1 LQVVD
6 HGRYISASLGATAL
20 IMLFILS
27 CAKISAPSGGSKDT
41 DPPLILKS
49 EPENGTVYFTGKSF
63 AITFDEYVVL
73 DRITEKFMVSPPLAE
88 KPDVRLKGKSLLV
101 SWDEELADSTTYTFY
116 FQDAVRDNN
125 EGNPIPNY
133 QYVFSTG
140 SVLDSLSLTGNV
152 FDANN
157 LEIVEDVTVMMY
169 SNLSDSAPRKL
180 LPRYISRPDPSGG
193 FMISNIRPGQYR
205 LYALKDL
212 NGNSR
217 YDLDD
222 EAFAFC
228 DSVISITPD
237 EYYGLVPDTAKYK
250 PPAATE
256 TTKPDL
262 FLFGLHRLY
271 AFQQEPKKQYLKF
284 SERRSAW
291 SIGFGLALPSDS
303 GQVSISLTDA
313 APETWYM
320 ENNRNRDTFMLWITS
335 PEVYDRDMIEALL
348 TFPFT
353 DSTGTVI
360 ARTDT
365 LSFRYTKPAIP
376 RGGTGRIPALS
387 LSTNLTG
394 KLRPGTEPSFT
405 AAVPLNEPDTSL
417 ITLTQTID
425 SVVTELAYTFV
436 RDSTTGKR
444 IMMKTTL
451 TPGSTYSLVSL
462 QGAFKDIYGNA
473 TDSVNYRFSVAT
485 DEDYGSIKV
494 SLSGYEG
501 DVIVQLVADKDKVVR
516 ESFVKSPG
524 DVNFPLLDKGRYRLK
539 AVYDLDSNRVWTTG
553 DFNLLR
559 NPEPVSYYPGELEVK
574 INWALEQDW
583 DLGTMYSKDVSIR
596 TKPVTKR

>member
-1 LQVVD
+1 MD
-6 HGRYISASLGATAL
+6 HGKYISGRLGATAL

-27 CAKISAPSGGSKDT
+27 CAKISAPSGGPRDT
-41 DPPLILKS
+41 DPPVILKS
-49 EPENGTVYFTGKSF
+49 QPENSTVMFTGRSF
-63 AITFDEYVVL
+63 AITFNEFVVL
-73 DRITEKFMVSPPLAE
+73 DRISEKFMVSPPLAK
-88 KPDVRLKGKSLLV
+88 KPDIKLKGKSLLV
-101 SWDEELADSTTYTFY
+101 AWDEELADSTTYTFY
-116 FQDAVRDNN
+116 FQDAIRDNN
-125 EGNPIPNY
+125 ENNPIPNY

-140 SVLDSLSLTGNV
+140 PVLDSLSLTGNV
-152 FDANN
+152 FGANS

-180 LPRYISRPDPSGG
+180 LPAYISRPDPSGG

-212 NGNSR
+212 NGNRR

-222 EAFAFC
+222 EIFAFG
-228 DSVISITPD
+228 DSVINITPE
-237 EYYGLVPDTAKYK
+237 EYYGLVPDTVKYK

-271 AFQQEPKKQYLKF
+271 AFQQESKKQYLKF

-291 SIGFGLALPSDS
+291 SLGFGLALPSDS
-303 GQVSISLTDA
+303 GQVSIALTDA
-313 APETWYM
+313 PPEAWFL
-320 ENNRNRDTFMLWITS
+320 ENNRARDTFMLWITA
-335 PEVYDRDMIEALL
+335 PEVYDRDLIEALL
-348 TFPFT
+348 TYPFT

-365 LSFRYTKPAIP
+365 LNFRFTKPAIP
-376 RGGTGRIPALS
+376 RGGAGRIPALS

-394 KLRPGTEPSFT
+394 RLRPGTEPLFT
-405 AAVPLNEPDTSL
+405 AAVPLLDPDTSL
-417 ITLTQTID
+417 ITLIQIID
-425 SVVTELAYTFV
+425 SVKTELAYDFI
-436 RDSTTGKR
+436 RDSTTARR

-451 TPGSTYSLVSL
+451 TPGGNYSLLCLS
-462 QGAFKDIYGNA
+462 GAFKDIYGNA
-473 TDSVNYRFSVAT
+473 TDSTNYRFSVAKE
-485 DEDYGSIKV
+485 DDYGSIKV

-501 DVIVQLVADKDKVVR
+501 DVIVQLMADRDKIVR
-516 ESFVKSPG
+516 ESFVRSPG
-524 DVNFPLLDKGRYRLK
+524 TVSFPLLDKGRYRLK

-559 NPEPVSYYPGELEVK
+559 SPEPVTYYPAELEVK

-583 DLGTMYSKDVSIR
+583 DLGVMYMKDVSIR
-596 TKPVTKR
+596 TKPVIKR

>member
-1 LQVVD
+1 M
-6 HGRYISASLGATAL
+6 GATAL
-20 IMLFILS
+20 IMLFIMS
-27 CAKISAPSGGSKDT
+27 CAKISAPTGGSKDT

-49 EPENGTVYFTGKSF
+49 QPENSTVLFTGKSF

-73 DRITEKFMVSPPLAE
+73 DRITEKFMVSPPLAA
-88 KPDVRLKGKSLLV
+88 KPDIRLKGKSLLV

-116 FQDAVRDNN
+116 FQDAIRDNN

-169 SNLSDSAPRKL
+169 SNLSDSAPRRL
-180 LPRYISRPDPSGG
+180 LPAYISRPDPSGG
-193 FMISNIRPGQYR
+193 FMISNIRSGQYR
-205 LYALKDL
+205 LFALKDL

-217 YDLDD
+217 FDLDD
-222 EAFAFC
+222 EIFAFS

-237 EYYGLVPDTAKYK
+237 EYYMLTPDTLQYR

-256 TTKPDL
+256 TAKPDL

-271 AFQQEPKKQYLKF
+271 AFQQESKKQYLRF

-291 SIGFGLALPSDS
+291 SVGFGLALPSDS
-303 GQVSISLTDA
+303 GQVSIALTDVP
-313 APETWYM
+313 PEAWFL

-335 PEVYDRDMIEALL
+335 PEVYDRAMIEALL
-348 TFPFT
+348 TYPFT
-353 DSTGTVI
+353 DSTGTII

-365 LSFRYTKPAIP
+365 LNFRYTKPAVP
-376 RGGTGRIPALS
+376 RGGAGRIPALS

-394 KLRPGTEPSFT
+394 KLRPGTEPLFT
-405 AAVPLNEPDTSL
+405 AAVPLLDPDTSL
-417 ITLTQTID
+417 ITLIQTID
-425 SVVTELAYTFV
+425 SVKTEVAYDFV
-436 RDSTTGKR
+436 RDSTTARR
-444 IMMKTTL
+444 IMMKTVL
-451 TPGSTYSLVSL
+451 TTGGNYSLVCL

-485 DEDYGSIKV
+485 EEDYGSIKV

-501 DVIVQLVADKDKVVR
+501 DVIVQLMADKDRVVR
-516 ESFVKSPG
+516 ESYVKSPG
-524 DVNFPLLDKGRYRLK
+524 VVNFPLLDKGRYRLK

-596 TKPVTKR
+596 NKPVTKR

>member
-1 LQVVD
+1 MD
-6 HGRYISASLGATAL
+6 HGRYISGSLGATAL

-27 CAKISAPSGGSKDT
+27 CAKISAPSGGPKDN

-49 EPENGTVYFTGKSF
+49 QPENSTVLFTGKSF
-63 AITFDEYVVL
+63 TITFDEYVVL
-73 DRITEKFMVSPPLAE
+73 DRITEKFMVSPPLAV
-88 KPDVRLKGKSLLV
+88 KPDIRLKGKSLLV

-116 FQDAVRDNN
+116 FQDAIRDNN

-157 LEIVEDVTVMMY
+157 LEIVEDITILMY

-180 LPRYISRPDPSGG
+180 LPAYISRPDPSGG

-212 NGNSR
+212 NGNRR

-222 EAFAFC
+222 EIFAFS
-228 DSVISITPD
+228 DSVINITP
-237 EYYGLVPDTAKYK
+237 EAYYGLVPDTLKYR
-250 PPAATE
+250 PPTATE

-271 AFQQEPKKQYLKF
+271 AFQQESKKQYLKF
-284 SERRSAW
+284 TERKSAW

-303 GQVSISLTDA
+303 GQVSMALTDA
-313 APETWYM
+313 SPESWYM
-320 ENNRNRDTFMLWITS
+320 ENNRNRDTFMLWITA
-335 PEVYDRDMIEALL
+335 PEVYERDLIEGLL

-353 DSTGTVI
+353 DSTGTII

-365 LSFRYTKPAIP
+365 LNFRYTKPAIP
-376 RGGTGRIPALS
+376 RGGTGRKPALS
-387 LSTNLTG
+387 LSSNLTG
-394 KLRPGTEPSFT
+394 RLRPGTEPYFT
-405 AAVPLNEPDTSL
+405 AATPLIEPDTSL
-417 ITLTQTID
+417 ITLTETID
-425 SVVTELAYTFV
+425 SVMTELAYYFI
-436 RDSTTGKR
+436 RDSTTGRR
-444 IMMKTTL
+444 IMMRTAL
-451 TPGSTYSLVSL
+451 TPGGAYSLICLS
-462 QGAFKDIYGNA
+462 GAFRDIYGNA
-473 TDSVNYRFSVAT
+473 TDSINYRFSIAT
-485 DEDYGSIKV
+485 EEDYGSIKV

-501 DVIVQLVADKDKVVR
+501 DVIVQLVADRDKVVR
-516 ESFVKSPG
+516 EAYVRSPG
-524 DVNFPLLDKGRYRLK
+524 VVSFPLLDRGRYRLK

-559 NPEPVSYYPGELEVK
+559 NPEPVTYYPGELEVK

-583 DLGTMYSKDVSIR
+583 DLGTMYSKDISIR
-596 TKPVTKR
+596 SKPVTKR

>member
-1 LQVVD
+1 
-6 HGRYISASLGATAL
+6 
-20 IMLFILS
+20 
-27 CAKISAPSGGSKDT
+27 
-41 DPPLILKS
+41 
-49 EPENGTVYFTGKSF
+49 
-63 AITFDEYVVL
+63 
-73 DRITEKFMVSPPLAE
+73 PLATRPRISI
-88 KPDVRLKGKSLLV
+88 KKKNVV
-101 SWDEELADSTTYTFY
+101 AQFDEELRDSSTYTFY
-116 FQDAVRDNN
+116 FQDAIRDNN
-125 EGNPIPNY
+125 ESNPIPNY

-222 EAFAFC
+222 EVFAFS
-228 DSVISITPD
+228 DSVINITPE
-237 EYYGLVPDTAKYK
+237 EYYGLVTDTIKFR

-271 AFQQEPKKQYLKF
+271 AFRQEPKKQYLRF
-284 SERRSAW
+284 SERKSAW
-291 SIGFGLALPSDS
+291 AIGFGLALPSDS
-303 GQVSISLTDA
+303 GQVSIALTDA
-313 APETWYM
+313 TPETWYM
-320 ENNRNRDTFMLWITS
+320 ENNRNRDTFMLWITA

-348 TFPFT
+348 TYPFT

-376 RGGTGRIPALS
+376 RGGAGRKPALS
-387 LSTNLTG
+387 ISTNLTG
-394 KLRPGTEPSFT
+394 RLRPGTDPYFT
-405 AAVPLNEPDTSL
+405 AATPLNAPDTSL

-425 SVVTELAYTFV
+425 SVMTELTYDFV
-436 RDSTTGKR
+436 RDSTTGRR

-451 TPGSTYSLVSL
+451 TPGGSYSLVSL

-473 TDSVNYRFSVAT
+473 TDSVNYRFSVLKE
-485 DEDYGSIKV
+485 EDYGSLKV

-501 DVIVQLVADKDKVVR
+501 DIIVQLVQDKDKVVR
-516 ESFVKSPG
+516 ESHVKSPG
-524 DVNFPLLDKGRYRLK
+524 DVNFPLLEKGRYRLK

-559 NPEPVSYYPGELEVK
+559 NPEPVSYYPAELEVK

-596 TKPVTKR
+596 SKPVTKR